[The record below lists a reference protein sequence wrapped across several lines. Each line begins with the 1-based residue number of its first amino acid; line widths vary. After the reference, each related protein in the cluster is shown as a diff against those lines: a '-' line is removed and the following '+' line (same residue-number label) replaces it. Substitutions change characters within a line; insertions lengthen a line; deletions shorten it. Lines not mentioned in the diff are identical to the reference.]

1 MTIHPGTD
9 PGLIDGT
16 APAELLA
23 EGAGYAVALLHRIA
37 ADASSPAD
45 LVAVF
50 QFLHHPAALGGMLQ
64 AQPMLQGFAAAL
76 FNALRLALAP
86 CKGPLQ

>member
-1 MTIHPGTD
+1 MCPGTD
-9 PGLIDGT
+9 PGLIGGT

-23 EGAGYAVALLHRIA
+23 EGASYAAALLQRIA

-50 QFLHHPAALGGMLQ
+50 QFLHHPAALGGLLQ
-64 AQPMLQGFAAAL
+64 AQPMLQGFAVTL

-86 CKGPLQ
+86 CKEPLQ